1 MLRIKMI
8 KNIIYAIGMLV
19 LLLAAC
25 MPSQESPTPQPVS
38 ATPKVNEVQ
47 PTFSPTIVE
56 TANPSTQAADQL
68 QSGPVAITSGNAGQ
82 LAELSRLGKG
92 AIQSAPVSSPD
103 GKLLAVPTSAGVYIF
118 DAQSWQEQNRL
129 PVGTSFIAFSPDSSL
144 LAASRESVTLWDPAS
159 GELVNEL
166 QGSPGVIFWDVVFS
180 PDGSLVAATS
190 WDREV
195 VVWAL
200 PGGEQ
205 RYILPGDQLQFS
217 PDGQFAIVVT
227 LGENL
232 IHLYETGDGKIINQ
246 WNFRQAGFSPTG
258 LIWLEDQGSVQLADA
273 ERDLLSAP
281 FRGNQPSF
289 SPDGVFMALYD
300 RNQVLVYDH
309 QAGRRHLLLEGSY
322 VRVEDVL
329 FSPDGSTLAGD
340 VFTLRCST
348 CLETD
353 GLDHYLVLWSAVDG
367 GIIAQYPQP
376 ESMGML
382 AFSPDG
388 KALIGAQIDSLHIL
402 GIEDNGINLEID
414 GFSAPV
420 TGMVLDPQSNRLAA
434 VYAKDPYIVR
444 LWDLEN
450 NQVSNTLTGG
460 QNAAA
465 ETKMAVAISQDGQF
479 LAVRSEVWNTRDGMH
494 LAGLESAI
502 VEKTSCWPLSVAF
515 STVEDTLATGCYGEQ
530 PDLWKVPEGKWLKRM
545 GNYSS
550 WVEWMAYSPDGGHIA
565 AVYGDPDYLVQTWQ
579 VAEGK
584 PGVKLEG
591 GHFTR
596 VVYSSDG
603 SMLATILAK
612 KEYDQYGWPAG
623 GVQLWDAETGEHLA
637 DLQVEDAVS
646 LAFSPDNQIL
656 ATGSLDGMLRLWDVS
671 EGRLLVETKGHF
683 NFIQEILFT
692 PTGLNLLTGSND
704 GSILIWGIPGF
715 LAPN

>member
-19 LLLAAC
+19 LLLVAC
-25 MPSQESPTPQPVS
+25 LPSQESPTPQPVS